1 MNIMDKINKLSASI
15 FYRELK
21 TVNKKYVNLN
31 LDFYLKLVLV
41 NKIIN
46 EDNMDINSIL
56 QKSDY
61 KELLLILKYAISEF
75 PVHIQKLFQLNEP
88 DSLNEF
94 EILKQLGFPVTILK
108 FRLNRINLEIHESL
122 LT

>member
-1 MNIMDKINKLSASI
+1 M
-15 FYRELK
+15 
-21 TVNKKYVNLN
+21 NKKYVNLN

-108 FRLNRINLEIHESL
+108 FRLIRINLEIHESL

>member
-15 FYRELK
+15 FYKELK

-75 PVHIQKLFQLNEP
+75 PVDIQKLFQLNEP

-94 EILKQLGFPVTILK
+94 EILKQLGFPITILK

-122 LT
+122 LA

>member
-75 PVHIQKLFQLNEP
+75 PVDIQKLFQLNEP

-94 EILKQLGFPVTILK
+94 EILKQLGFPITILK

-122 LT
+122 LA

>member
-94 EILKQLGFPVTILK
+94 EILKQLGFPITILK

-122 LT
+122 LA

>member
-94 EILKQLGFPVTILK
+94 EILKQLGFPITILK